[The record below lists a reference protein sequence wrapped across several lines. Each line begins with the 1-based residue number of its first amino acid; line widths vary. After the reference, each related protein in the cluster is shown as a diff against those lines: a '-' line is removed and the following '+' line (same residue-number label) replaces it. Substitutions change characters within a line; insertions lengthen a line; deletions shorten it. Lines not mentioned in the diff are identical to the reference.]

1 MSSQILFTVTDQGRS
16 KYNAQTRQ
24 FEYPNETII
33 NVYGPTKQKLNN
45 SKPVE
50 IYTSLGRIIWT
61 QWKKESTKLSPT
73 SELYKEKH
81 KLTNWK
87 LRVLKEQYLQ
97 EENEKI
103 KMEQENQ
110 AMIKL
115 KNQEKRTAAKELKKQ
130 IKENQPTIIRRS
142 RRIKEQNDP
151 LYQHIRNNLSVGR

>member
-73 SELYKEKH
+73 SELYKEK
-81 KLTNWK
+81 
-87 LRVLKEQYLQ
+87 
-97 EENEKI
+97 
-103 KMEQENQ
+103 
-110 AMIKL
+110 
-115 KNQEKRTAAKELKKQ
+115 Q
-130 IKENQPTIIRRS
+130 I
-142 RRIKEQNDP
+142 
-151 LYQHIRNNLSVGR
+151 GRAHV